1 MRPLFRL
8 ITPVAL
14 AGLLAGCV
22 AAIPAVEVTRFHLGQ
37 ILSPA
42 SFDVE
47 AGAGASPQ
55 SLEFGAYKAAITRE
69 LVQLG
74 YRDGAENPTYRVGIR
89 FERTR
94 RDVAASAPV
103 TIGVGGS
110 SYGGNVGISLG
121 TSFGVGKRRQTLVA
135 TRLFV
140 QIKRAS
146 DSAVLW
152 EGRAATEAPEAAP
165 AAQPGLAAEKLSRAL
180 FQGFP
185 GESGRTIIV
194 K

>member
-1 MRPLFRL
+1 
-8 ITPVAL
+8 L
-14 AGLLAGCV
+14 A
-22 AAIPAVEVTRFHLGQ
+22 
-37 ILSPA
+37 
-42 SFDVE
+42 
-47 AGAGASPQ
+47 
-55 SLEFGAYKAAITRE
+55 
-69 LVQLG
+69 QLG
-74 YRDGAENPTYRVGIR
+74 YREGAENPAYRVGIR

-165 AAQPGLAAEKLSRAL
+165 AAQSGLAAEKLARAL